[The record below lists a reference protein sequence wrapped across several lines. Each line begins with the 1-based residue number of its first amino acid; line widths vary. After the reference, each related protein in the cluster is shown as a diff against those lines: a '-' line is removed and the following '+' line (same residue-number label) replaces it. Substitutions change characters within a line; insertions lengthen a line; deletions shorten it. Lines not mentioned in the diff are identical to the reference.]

1 MEHKSEQTE
10 KKQAEP
16 MSDNEVTKYRNMLRM
31 TVAISIVLFVAWFIF
46 HNSILACF
54 VGTAL
59 CLLTVTD
66 SSKMMKARKEMQ
78 EHGMQKGNIVGCAV
92 LSVADMIMWAL
103 SLVHMFVE

>member
-54 VGTAL
+54 VCTAL

-66 SSKMMKARKEMQ
+66 SSKMMKVRKEMQ

-92 LSVADMIMWAL
+92 LSVVDMVMWAL

>member
-1 MEHKSEQTE
+1 METKSEQTE

-16 MSDNEVTKYRNMLRM
+16 MSDNEITKYRNMLRM
-31 TVAISIVLFVAWFIF
+31 TVIISIVLFVAWFIF

-54 VGTAL
+54 VCTAL

-66 SSKMMKARKEMQ
+66 SSKMMNARKEMQ

-92 LSVADMIMWAL
+92 LSVVDIVMWGL
-103 SLVHMFVE
+103 SLVNMFVE

>member
-1 MEHKSEQTE
+1 MEPKSEQTE

-31 TVAISIVLFVAWFIF
+31 TVVISIVLFVAWFIF

-54 VGTAL
+54 VCTAL

-66 SSKMMKARKEMQ
+66 SSKMIKARKEMQ

-92 LSVADMIMWAL
+92 LSVVDVVMWAL

>member
-1 MEHKSEQTE
+1 METKFEQTE
-10 KKQAEP
+10 KKQSEP

-31 TVAISIVLFVAWFIF
+31 TVAISIVLFVTWFIF

-66 SSKMMKARKEMQ
+66 SSKMMKAKKEMQ

-92 LSVADMIMWAL
+92 LSVVDMVMWAL
-103 SLVHMFVE
+103 SLVHMFVG

>member
-1 MEHKSEQTE
+1 MEPKSEQTE

-31 TVAISIVLFVAWFIF
+31 TVVISIVLFVAWFIF

-66 SSKMMKARKEMQ
+66 SSKMMNARKEMQ

-92 LSVADMIMWAL
+92 LSVVDIVMWGL
-103 SLVHMFVE
+103 SLVHMFIE

>member
-1 MEHKSEQTE
+1 MESKSEQTE

-16 MSDNEVTKYRNMLRM
+16 MNENDVAKYRNMLRM
-31 TVAISIVLFVAWFIF
+31 TVVISIVLFVVWFIF

-54 VGTAL
+54 VCTAL
-59 CLLTVTD
+59 CLLVVTD

-78 EHGMQKGNIVGCAV
+78 EHGMQNGNIVGCTV
-92 LSVADMIMWAL
+92 LSVVDMAMWAL

>member
-1 MEHKSEQTE
+1 METKSEQTE

-16 MSDNEVTKYRNMLRM
+16 MNDNEVTKYRNMLRM
-31 TVAISIVLFVAWFIF
+31 TVVISIVLFVAWFIF

-66 SSKMMKARKEMQ
+66 SSKMMNVRKEMQ

-92 LSVADMIMWAL
+92 LSVVDMVMWAL

>member
-16 MSDNEVTKYRNMLRM
+16 ISNNEVTKYRNMLRM

-54 VGTAL
+54 VCTAL

-92 LSVADMIMWAL
+92 LSVVDMVMWAL